1 VNNAARDA
9 MIITGIVWLYFS
21 YFMIMI
27 SMPTISIML
36 LVYDLLFWAY
46 EPELDRQR
54 TGQKDRQHSTTA
66 WSHDPTEERLHGR
79 AV

>member
-1 VNNAARDA
+1 
-9 MIITGIVWLYFS
+9 
-21 YFMIMI
+21 
-27 SMPTISIML
+27 ML